1 MFFWILFSSGLV
13 IGFHFFLKLLGTGK
27 GNIAS
32 SLHPIRRLQHMMTGF
47 LIIGIYLNVS
57 HSVAIFLV
65 FVPTVLFIV
74 FDVLRRKYFVWL
86 NDWFL
91 HHWEWLLRPHELRDK
106 PPGAAFF
113 LFGVLAVVLLTNDT
127 QIVVL
132 SVLFVSVCD
141 PAASVFGILIG
152 GPRITH
158 KKSLAGTTAAGICGL
173 VITKVVSEYFS
184 RFLNP
189 LYGFFI
195 AVIAEAINVKH
206 LDDNFTIPVIS
217 CLLWKLTFA
226 YVL

>member
-1 MFFWILFSSGLV
+1 M
-13 IGFHFFLKLLGTGK
+13 
-27 GNIAS
+27 
-32 SLHPIRRLQHMMTGF
+32 
-47 LIIGIYLNVS
+47 
-57 HSVAIFLV
+57 
-65 FVPTVLFIV
+65 
-74 FDVLRRKYFVWL
+74 
-86 NDWFL
+86 
-91 HHWEWLLRPHELRDK
+91 
-106 PPGAAFF
+106 
-113 LFGVLAVVLLTNDT
+113 VLLTNDT